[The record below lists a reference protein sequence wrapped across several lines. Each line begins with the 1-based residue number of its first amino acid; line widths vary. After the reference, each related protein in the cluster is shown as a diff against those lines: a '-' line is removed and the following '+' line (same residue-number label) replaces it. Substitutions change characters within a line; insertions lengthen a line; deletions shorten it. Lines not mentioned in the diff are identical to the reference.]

1 MKKSQRRARLKAA
14 RRRGKLAPVDGAGA
28 EPVVGDVAGDVR
40 TAADDLVPV
49 ESAPVEVPESPV
61 RDDAADGPVLVDDD
75 FREDAVRY
83 VREQAAA
90 KIAEARAAVAAAKA
104 EYPQL
109 DDDRARAMLVLAAEF
124 LHEVVADTRE
134 ALAQVPAEQRREAL
148 AIINEKPEPSD
159 VSSVKRPRRGP
170 NPVVSLMR
178 VGMQAASL
186 LQRVLGKTNPELGRL
201 KRAA

>member
-1 MKKSQRRARLKAA
+1 MTKAQRKARVKELKRREKLA
-14 RRRGKLAPVDGAGA
+14 RRRDSGTGV
-28 EPVVGDVAGDVR
+28 
-40 TAADDLVPV
+40 
-49 ESAPVEVPESPV
+49 
-61 RDDAADGPVLVDDD
+61 DAAAELASESLPAETPETQAVPALVN
-75 FREDAVRY
+75 RELGDDAVRY
-83 VREQAAA
+83 VREQASE
-90 KIAEARAAVAAAKA
+90 KLAEARAVVAAAKA

-134 ALAQVPAEQRREAL
+134 ALAQVTPEQRREAL
-148 AIINEKPEPSD
+148 TIINEKPEPSD
-159 VSSVKRPRRGP
+159 VSAKKRPRRGP

-186 LQRVLGKTNPELGRL
+186 LKRILAKTNPEIGNL